1 MEFMHHCIRR
11 AAVALIVVYHVSAAD
26 QTIVQRI
33 QKSFAHSK
41 LRDEHFIVKLEGE
54 AVILEGRTQV
64 QQHKGTAT
72 RLAKSAGAKTVVNR
86 IQIQSGDTSAAPRKA
101 VVLHP

>member
-1 MEFMHHCIRR
+1 MHNCLRR
-11 AAVALIVVYHVSAAD
+11 AAVALIVVYQAAAAD

-33 QKSFAHSK
+33 QKSFAQSK
-41 LRDEHFIVKLEGE
+41 LRDEHFIVKLDGE
-54 AVILEGRTQV
+54 TVILEGRTRV

-86 IQIQSGDTSAAPRKA
+86 IEIQPGDSPAPLRRA
-101 VVLHP
+101 VVMHP